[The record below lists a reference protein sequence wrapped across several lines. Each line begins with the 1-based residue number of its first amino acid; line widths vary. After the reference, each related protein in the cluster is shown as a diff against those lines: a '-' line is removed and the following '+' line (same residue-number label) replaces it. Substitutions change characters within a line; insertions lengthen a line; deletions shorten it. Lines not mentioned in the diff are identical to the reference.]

1 MVSPFLLDGY
11 NVFTLFFNSFDTEKK
26 EREKITKKH
35 HLSDGKRVNRCKRY
49 IHNLKNVNG
58 FGFFQGYI
66 IVYGEYL

>member
-49 IHNLKNVNG
+49 NPS
-58 FGFFQGYI
+58 FQ
-66 IVYGEYL
+66 LA